1 MSKITFLGLI
11 SIVLFAIII
20 TKLASVI
27 TVNYDFQSY
36 SQDEYV
42 ADKETPASA
51 HNHQNLVVGASSSN
65 LMWFLQVNSLVTR

>member
-11 SIVLFAIII
+11 SIVLFAVII

-36 SQDEYV
+36 SQEEYV
-42 ADKETPASA
+42 ADKETPVSAS
-51 HNHQNLVVGASSSN
+51 NHQKLVVGASASN